1 MNELDIIKKKIFVIR
16 GIEVMIDRD
25 IAELYEV
32 KTARLNEQVK
42 RNPKKFPNRYM
53 FQLSEEEAKSISR
66 SQNATLKQGHNIKYL
81 PYVFTEQG
89 VAMLSGI
96 LTSDKAIEINI
107 MIMDAFVEYSVISHN
122 NPTQSL

>member
-1 MNELDIIKKKIFVIR
+1 
-16 GIEVMIDRD
+16 
-25 IAELYEV
+25 
-32 KTARLNEQVK
+32 
-42 RNPKKFPNRYM
+42 YM